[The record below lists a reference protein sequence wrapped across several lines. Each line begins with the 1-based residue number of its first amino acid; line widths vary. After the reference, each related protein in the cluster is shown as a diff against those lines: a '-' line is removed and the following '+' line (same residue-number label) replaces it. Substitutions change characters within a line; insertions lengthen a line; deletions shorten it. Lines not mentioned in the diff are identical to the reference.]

1 MNPKSMERLFA
12 RFEAFRDKEP
22 IGLLYA
28 IWRRDIE
35 PLHPSELPT
44 TYKAFENQQPTFRF
58 SPAKELNG
66 LLIVRGDDSTVK
78 RLVMVACK
86 AASKELHKELC
97 NCGFEPDAGIIE
109 INWLWALIEA
119 AGKGHLGCEGFVDG
133 KAFYQS
139 RVADLTVDEATI
151 LDDSLGWS
159 MADFVPRK
167 FMQLENIV
175 ESSIRFIEYLRTE
188 SEAPRQNA
196 VPKEHNTD
204 NSLRNLY
211 ESDPTFCLRETLEVI
226 AQRLSL
232 QSASPVSDCP
242 FYKFY
247 LKDLRDTYRIQTNAR
262 QQATSSWR

>member
-28 IWRRDIE
+28 IWRTDIE
-35 PLHPSELPT
+35 PLYPSELPT

-66 LLIVRGDDSTVK
+66 LLIIRGNDLTAK
-78 RLVMVACK
+78 RLMMATCK
-86 AASKELHKELC
+86 AASKDLHDELC
-97 NCGFEPDAGIIE
+97 KCGFEPDAGIIE

-175 ESSIRFIEYLRTE
+175 ESSISFIEYLRTE
-188 SEAPRQNA
+188 LEAPKPKA
-196 VPKEHNTD
+196 LPKEQRID
-204 NSLRNLY
+204 ESLRDLY
-211 ESDPTFCLRETLEVI
+211 ESDPTFCLRETLQVI
-226 AQRLSL
+226 AQQLNLHSEDI
-232 QSASPVSDCP
+232 VSDCP
-242 FYKFY
+242 FYIFY
-247 LKDLRDTYRIQTNAR
+247 LKELRDTYRIQKKAK
-262 QQATSSWR
+262 QQATS

>member
-12 RFEAFRDKEP
+12 RFETFRDKEP
-22 IGLLYA
+22 IGLLYS

-44 TYKAFENQQPTFRF
+44 TYKAFANQQPTFRF
-58 SPAKELNG
+58 SPAKELSG
-66 LLIVRGDDSTVK
+66 LLIVRGDNPTVK
-78 RLVMVACK
+78 RLVMATYK
-86 AASKELHKELC
+86 TSSKELHNELC
-97 NCGFEPDAGIIE
+97 NCGFEPDAGIVE

-119 AGKGHLGCEGFVDG
+119 ASKGHLGCEGFVDG

-139 RVADLTVDEATI
+139 SVADLTVDEATI

-175 ESSIRFIEYLRTE
+175 ESSIRLIEYLRAE
-188 SEAPRQNA
+188 SEAPRQKTLL
-196 VPKEHNTD
+196 KEQNTD
-204 NSLRNLY
+204 NSLRDLY
-211 ESDPTFCLRETLEVI
+211 EIDPTFCLKETLEVI

-232 QSASPVSDCP
+232 QSVDPVLDCP

-247 LKDLRDTYRIQTNAR
+247 LKELRDAYRIQTKVR